1 MVVTSALATDPTGT
15 LQLLVAFEFTC
26 TVQAPQTPIPQPN
39 FVPVKFQFAANDP
52 QKRLVWLDVKFVD
65 HTVHA

>member
-15 LQLLVAFEFTC
+15 LQLLVAFAFTC

-39 FVPVKFQFAANDP
+39 L
-52 QKRLVWLDVKFVD
+52 R
-65 HTVHA
+65 TR